1 MVRRLESLKRASS
14 SLDAPPRNQQKAPA
28 AASSSAPQLKSN
40 HQGAPRTMASKRTR
54 GEAQQDFDDYMPNM
68 DDGYEE
74 QSRPTADYVRP
85 WAAYRNERNK
95 ENRPTAKPNTKPS
108 MLDPQPGAHRVA
120 WDSQDNVAGPSTNKR
135 QHQATTEDEEEGE
148 EEQEEPEEER
158 EEEEEEEESEDG
170 GFEQDRRVPDP
181 SRRAPASIKRR
192 QSPVQD
198 SPSPPK
204 RQHVEHLVGRVVA
217 RRRQQRAGT
226 TASQVSARPESIN
239 GDEDVEDHP
248 PPTAT
253 QVAARA
259 RLVGIQSRINK
270 EPQRRTPWSP
280 IDEQRLIDGIEEFGC
295 SWSLISK
302 NIDFDFPRDQVA
314 LKDKARNLKVNYLK

>member
-14 SLDAPPRNQQKAPA
+14 SLDAPRSQQKAPA

-40 HQGAPRTMASKRTR
+40 HQGAPLTMASKRTR
-54 GEAQQDFDDYMPNM
+54 DEAQQDFDDYVPNI

-74 QSRPTADYVRP
+74 QSRPTADYVQP
-85 WAAYRNERNK
+85 WVAHRNEKNK

-148 EEQEEPEEER
+148 EEQEEEQEEPG
-158 EEEEEEEESEDG
+158 EEEEESEDG

-181 SRRAPASIKRR
+181 SRRAPASMKRR

-198 SPSPPK
+198 SPSPSK
-204 RQHVEHLVGRVVA
+204 RQRVEYSVDREAA

-226 TASQVSARPESIN
+226 TTSQASTRPESIDDD
-239 GDEDVEDHP
+239 DEDEEDHP

-270 EPQRRTPWSP
+270 EPQRRTLWSP